1 MTLSTIFS
9 GISRFS
15 FLFLLTPLFAVQ
27 LRAQELNC
35 NVVVNVG
42 PQVETTERRVFTD
55 MEASFY
61 QFMNG
66 RRWTSDVFTNTEKIN
81 CNLIVTIESR
91 PQVGSFTASVQI
103 QSSRP
108 VFNTNY
114 ESLVFNFADRDW
126 QFEYTESQPLEFND
140 NSYTSNITSM
150 LAFYAYVI
158 IGLDYDSFAKM
169 GGTPYFEKAQ
179 ITVNNTQQANRA
191 GWSQFEG
198 NFRNRFWLAENLN
211 SQQLVTVREAI
222 YDYHR
227 LALDKFNENPDE
239 ARTLVLNVLKELQ
252 QAARRK
258 PNSILIIAFFDAKND
273 ELTSMFSQG
282 NIQVRREAYEIVKE
296 LDPSNTAKYESII
309 RN

>member
-1 MTLSTIFS
+1 MTLSITLSNILRS
-9 GISRFS
+9 SCLI
-15 FLFLLTPLFAVQ
+15 LLTFFLAPVQ
-27 LRAQELNC
+27 AQELNC

-42 PQVETTERRVFTD
+42 PSVETTERRVFTD
-55 MEASFY
+55 MEAAFN
-61 QFMNG
+61 QFMNS

-81 CNLIVTIESR
+81 CNMIITIESR
-91 PQVGSFTASVQI
+91 PAVGNFTASVQI

-108 VFNTNY
+108 VYNTNY
-114 ESLVFNFADRDW
+114 ESLVLNFADRDW

-140 NSYTSNITSM
+140 NSYTNNITSM
-150 LAFYAYVI
+150 LAFYAYII

-179 ITVNNTQQANRA
+179 ITVNNTQQANRP

-211 SQQLVTVREAI
+211 SQQLVGVREAI
-222 YDYHR
+222 YHYHR
-227 LALDKFNENPDE
+227 LALDQFNPNPDE
-239 ARTLVLNVLKELQ
+239 ARSMVLQVLKDLQ
-252 QAARRK
+252 QSARRK

-273 ELTSMFSQG
+273 ELTNMFSQG

-296 LDPSNTAKYESII
+296 LDPSNTTKYEAII
-309 RN
+309 SN

>member
-1 MTLSTIFS
+1 MP
-9 GISRFS
+9 
-15 FLFLLTPLFAVQ
+15 LLTMQ

-61 QFMNG
+61 QFMNS

-81 CNLIVTIESR
+81 CNLIITIESR
-91 PQVGSFTASVQI
+91 PQVGSFSASVQV

-108 VFNTNY
+108 VYNTNY
-114 ESLVFNFADRDW
+114 ESLLLNFADRDW

-158 IGLDYDSFAKM
+158 IGLDYDSFEKM

-179 ITVNNTQQANRA
+179 TTVNNTQQANRV

-211 SQQLVTVREAI
+211 SQQLVAVRAAI

-239 ARTLVLNVLKELQ
+239 SRTLVLGVLKQLQ

-296 LDPSNTAKYESII
+296 LDPSNTAKYEAII
-309 RN
+309 SN

>member
-1 MTLSTIFS
+1 MISSTT
-9 GISRFS
+9 
-15 FLFLLTPLFAVQ
+15 FLRTPAYSVSLLLWLLLTPVYG
-27 LRAQELNC
+27 QELNC
-35 NVVVNVG
+35 NVIVNVG
-42 PQVETTERRVFTD
+42 PQVETTERRVFKD
-55 MEASFY
+55 MESAFF

-66 RRWTSDVFTNTEKIN
+66 RRWTSDVFTNAEKIN
-81 CNLIVTIESR
+81 CNMIVTVESR
-91 PQVGSFTASVQI
+91 PTVGNFTASVQI

-108 VFNTNY
+108 VYNTNY

-126 QFEYTESQPLEFND
+126 SFEYTESQPLEYND
-140 NSYTSNITSM
+140 NSFTNNITSM
-150 LAFYAYVI
+150 LAFYAYII
-158 IGLDYDSFAKM
+158 IGLDYDTFEKM

-179 ITVNNTQQANRA
+179 ITVNNTQQSNRP

-198 NFRNRFWLAENLN
+198 NLRNRFWLAENLN
-211 SQQLVTVREAI
+211 SQQLVGVREAI
-222 YDYHR
+222 YNYHR

-239 ARTLVLNVLKELQ
+239 SRRLVLEVLKDLK
-252 QAARRK
+252 AAASRK

>member
-1 MTLSTIFS
+1 MTLSNISLIIQKSKYIPILLLFFS
-9 GISRFS
+9 QVYG
-15 FLFLLTPLFAVQ
+15 
-27 LRAQELNC
+27 QELNC
-35 NVVVNVG
+35 NVIVNVS
-42 PQVETTERRVFTD
+42 PQVETTERRVFKD
-55 MEASFY
+55 MESAFF

-66 RRWTSDVFTNTEKIN
+66 RRWSNDVFTNSEKIN
-81 CNLIVTIESR
+81 CNMIITIESR
-91 PQVGSFTASVQI
+91 PAVGNFTASVQI

-108 VFNTNY
+108 IFNSNY
-114 ESLVFNFADRDW
+114 ESLIFNFADRDW

-150 LAFYAYVI
+150 LAFYAYII
-158 IGLDYDSFAKM
+158 IGLDYDSFEKM

-179 ITVNNTQQANRA
+179 LTVNNTQQANRP

-198 NFRNRFWLAENLN
+198 NFRNRFWLAENMN

-222 YDYHR
+222 YNYHR

-239 ARTLVLNVLKELQ
+239 ARRLILQVLKDLQ
-252 QAARRK
+252 LASKRK
-258 PNSILIIAFFDAKND
+258 PNSILIISFFDAKNN
-273 ELTSMFSQG
+273 EITSMLSQG

-309 RN
+309 SN

>member
-1 MTLSTIFS
+1 MTLSNMSLIIRKTKYIP
-9 GISRFS
+9 ILL
-15 FLFLLTPLFAVQ
+15 LFCSQVYG
-27 LRAQELNC
+27 QELNC
-35 NVVVNVG
+35 NVIVNVG
-42 PQVETTERRVFTD
+42 PQVETTERRVFKD
-55 MEASFY
+55 MESAFF

-66 RRWTSDVFTNTEKIN
+66 RRWSNDVFINTEKIN
-81 CNLIVTIESR
+81 CNMIITIESR
-91 PQVGSFTASVQI
+91 PAVGNFTASVQI

-108 VFNTNY
+108 IFNSNY
-114 ESLVFNFADRDW
+114 ESLIFNFADRDW

-150 LAFYAYVI
+150 LAFYAYII
-158 IGLDYDSFAKM
+158 IGLDYDSFEKM

-179 ITVNNTQQANRA
+179 LTVNNTQQANRP

-198 NFRNRFWLAENLN
+198 NFRNRFWLAENMN

-222 YDYHR
+222 YNYHR

-239 ARTLVLNVLKELQ
+239 ARRLILQVLKDLQ
-252 QAARRK
+252 QASKRK
-258 PNSILIIAFFDAKND
+258 PNSILIISFFDAKNN
-273 ELTSMFSQG
+273 EITSMLSQG

-309 RN
+309 SN